1 MTRDR
6 CFRLYADHRS
16 DWKEV
21 ADMSYLK
28 MSDLQFPDLSNHQ
41 GNTQLKASLSERLVR
56 QATYIA
62 PLRPYTLAAFP
73 PWGILQEL
81 VV

>member
-41 GNTQLKASLSERLVR
+41 GNTQLKASLPERLVR
-56 QATYIA
+56 V
-62 PLRPYTLAAFP
+62 
-73 PWGILQEL
+73 ILCAGFFAVL
-81 VV
+81 VVEVSLLIQALGVFG

>member
-1 MTRDR
+1 MGT
-6 CFRLYADHRS
+6 
-16 DWKEV
+16 V
-21 ADMSYLK
+21 
-28 MSDLQFPDLSNHQ
+28 Q
-41 GNTQLKASLSERLVR
+41 GNALGYWSQSLNKYHTRGINWEVSNLNLAHKKR

>member
-28 MSDLQFPDLSNHQ
+28 MSDLKFPDLSNHQ
-41 GNTQLKASLSERLVR
+41 GNTQLKASLPERLVR
-56 QATYIA
+56 VFLCAGFFAVLVAEVSLLIQA
-62 PLRPYTLAAFP
+62 LGVF
-73 PWGILQEL
+73 G
-81 VV
+81 